1 MAHYHK
7 PDAVTARVINPLIIA
22 LTKLGLSA
30 PFHKYC
36 HGFRA
41 HFAANMRGIVRI
53 AAIAFTK
60 GCFPCV
66 GLSRATVRSFPR
78 RSWSRRQRWPSK
90 EPCSTRCGNGPP
102 WCCFCITSRL
112 CPTSRPRNKCSC
124 ICVRCNDG
132 AAVGPQA
139 TFPSKTSQDGAARR
153 LSPPLDHALVKAVAC
168 ELIAETKQPLSRQS
182 LADVTVRARTA
193 LGKPLSRSTVWRMLA
208 TDAIKPWRYKYWIFP
223 RDPAFAEK
231 AGPIL
236 DLYAGK
242 WQGKFLG
249 PKDHVLS
256 ADEKTSIQ
264 ARIRCHPSLPPT
276 PGRPASIENEYER
289 GGALQYLAAW
299 DVRRGYVMGRCEP
312 TTGIAPFGRLVDQVL
327 AEEPYRSGE
336 RLFWIVDNGSSHRGA
351 AAKQRL
357 SQVDSRIILVH
368 TPVHAS
374 WLNQVEIYF
383 SIIQRKVLTP
393 NDFADLEAIRLRLAF
408 YEELSN
414 QSPTPFQWKF
424 DRTKLATLLA
434 KIEARRMALA
444 DTQYTCLEEAA

>member
-1 MAHYHK
+1 
-7 PDAVTARVINPLIIA
+7 
-22 LTKLGLSA
+22 
-30 PFHKYC
+30 
-36 HGFRA
+36 
-41 HFAANMRGIVRI
+41 MRGIVRI
-53 AAIAFTK
+53 AEIAFTK

-66 GLSRATVRSFPR
+66 GLYRATAPSFPR
-78 RSWSRRQRWPSK
+78 RSWSRQQRLPSK
-90 EPCSTRCGNGPP
+90 GPSRTSCGNGPP
-102 WCCFCITSRL
+102 WCCFCINSHV
-112 CPTSRPRNKCSC
+112 CPTSRPRNGCSC
-124 ICVRCNDG
+124 IYVQCNDG
-132 AAVGPQA
+132 AAVGPQE
-139 TFPSKTSQDGAARR
+139 TFPSKTSRDGAARR
-153 LSPPLDHALVKAVAC
+153 LSPPLDHALVKAIAC

-182 LADVTVRARTA
+182 LADVTARARTA
-193 LGKPLSRSTVWRMLA
+193 LGKPISRSTVWRILD

-223 RDPAFAEK
+223 RDPDFAAK

-249 PKDHVLS
+249 PKDHILS

-264 ARIRCHPSLPPT
+264 ARIRCYPSLPPT
-276 PGRPASIENEYER
+276 PGRPAYIENEYER

-312 TTGIAPFGRLVDQVL
+312 TTGIAPFGRLVQQVL

-336 RLFWIVDNGSSHRGA
+336 RLFWIVDNGSSQRGA
-351 AAKQRL
+351 AAKKQL
-357 SQVDSRIILVH
+357 CQVDSRIILVH

-424 DRTKLATLLA
+424 DRAKLTTLLV

-444 DTQYTCLEEAA
+444 AAQYPCLAEAA